1 MTSRFSPAIVALLS
15 ITSVAATAAAQGTAT
30 YLGQPVPGSEPA
42 RFAPGVVSTGLYE
55 RDVAV
60 TPDGKEVYF
69 TVVGGQY
76 RFASIIAVREEAGRW
91 TGPEVVPFSGDS
103 TVMDIEPFVSPDGR
117 RLYFASNRPRPGH
130 PDHDRNIDLWY
141 VERSGKGW
149 GQPVNLGPPI
159 NTDGEECFPSLTRDG
174 TLYFTRNGKGGA
186 PDTVLRS
193 RLAEGRYGQ
202 PELLPAQVNAGR
214 TRFNAFV
221 APDESFLILAVV
233 GLPGAI
239 GPSDY
244 HVVFRSADDRWSEPV
259 NLGRPVN
266 LPETQGWAASLSPD
280 GHFLFFMSNRVRTDL
295 TGRLDYG
302 RLRTLGGEAGNG
314 QPDIW
319 WVDASFIQA
328 LKK

>member
-1 MTSRFSPAIVALLS
+1 MTPRLSAATVALLTLTWIS
-15 ITSVAATAAAQGTAT
+15 ATAAAQATST

-42 RFAPGVVSTGLYE
+42 PFAPGLVSTGLYE
-55 RDVAV
+55 RDIAV

-76 RFASIIAVREEAGRW
+76 RFASIVAIREVSGRW
-91 TGPEVVPFSGDS
+91 IGPEVVAFSGDP

-117 RLYFASNRPRPGH
+117 RLYFASNRPRPGRSSS
-130 PDHDRNIDLWY
+130 DRNIDIWY
-141 VERSGKGW
+141 VQRSGDGW
-149 GQPVNLGPPI
+149 GQPVNLGPPV
-159 NTDGEECFPSLTRDG
+159 NTDGEEYFPSLTRDG
-174 TLYFTRNGKGGA
+174 TLYFTRNGEGGA
-186 PDTVLRS
+186 PDTILRA
-193 RLAEGRYGQ
+193 RLAEGRYGE

-221 APDESFLILAVV
+221 APDESFLVLTVL

-244 HVVFRSADDRWSEPV
+244 HVVFRSADDRWSDPV

-280 GHFLFFMSNRVRTDL
+280 GRFLFFMSNRVRTDL
-295 TGRLDYG
+295 AGRLDYG

-319 WVDASFIQA
+319 WVDASFLTA
-328 LKK
+328 LRT